1 MAEFASKGVAG
12 AALGTGIAGLS
23 LGVLNGG
30 LGNLLGGLGGCGWAN
45 GNNCGR
51 NGGGGEEAMFAAMA
65 AMAAANAAQ
74 PRSVPVVC
82 SEDHTVNRYES
93 SQQARIAQLET
104 EVKLRD
110 ANFFTQS
117 QMNDM
122 RNYVDSQ
129 FREIRDTLCGQAVH
143 NQRTEDSFALA
154 RQDLAAVKADLECQ
168 IRNEAEKRCCGDNAI
183 VNYVNAT
190 FYPKMVADVTTGT
203 TTTAQNTFNPIPQCG
218 GCGCGG

>member
-12 AALGTGIAGLS
+12 TGLGLGIAGTA

-30 LGNLLGGLGGCGWAN
+30 LGNVLGGLIGN

-51 NGGGGEEAMFAAMA
+51 CGGGGEEAMFAAMA
-65 AMAAANAAQ
+65 AMAAANAAH
-74 PRSVPVVC
+74 PHSAPVIAC
-82 SEDHTVNRYES
+82 SEDHPVNRYEAA
-93 SQQARIAQLET
+93 QAARIAELET

-110 ANFFTQS
+110 ANTYTDQKILDVYKYFDGETKAI
-117 QMNDM
+117 
-122 RNYVDSQ
+122 
-129 FREIRDTLCGQAVH
+129 REELCHQRVH
-143 NQRTEDSFALA
+143 NQRTEDSFVLA
-154 RQDLAAVKADLECQ
+154 RQDLAAVKAELECQ

-218 GCGCGG
+218 CCNG